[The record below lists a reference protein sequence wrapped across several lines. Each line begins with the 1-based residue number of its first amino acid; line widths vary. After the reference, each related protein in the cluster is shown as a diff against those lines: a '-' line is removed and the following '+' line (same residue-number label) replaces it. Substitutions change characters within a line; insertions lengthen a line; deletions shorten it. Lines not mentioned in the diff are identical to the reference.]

1 MKKITASGSNSN
13 LDLYVETGGKR
24 LRCGYT
30 TGSSATAAAKAA
42 TSMLFNNV
50 EIREVT
56 INTPKGIDI
65 SLNIT
70 SIVKKEGYVEC
81 CVIKDGGDDIDATT
95 GIEIWARAEK
105 IKNGFI
111 LEGGEGVGKVTCD
124 GLFVNKGEAAINPV
138 PRQMIEREV
147 TSVLQNDEGV
157 KITIFV
163 PEGKEVAKKT
173 FNPRLGILDGISI
186 LGTTGIVYPMSE
198 DALKASIKLEINQRA
213 LNSKHLVLTFGNMGE
228 RYSKE
233 LGLNKSD
240 ENNIVIISNYVGFAL
255 ECCVISKV
263 ESITLVGHI
272 GKMSKIA
279 YGCFNTHSRVSDI
292 RLEVIAL
299 ELALLGH
306 PIELVNKVLKEKT
319 SEGAVKLLGEGYEQ
333 LYKNIGKKIKD
344 RLELYTYGEIKS
356 NVVMYYGSSKGTTLW
371 NSYK

>member
-1 MKKITASGSNSN
+1 MEKITTGGCN

-173 FNPRLGILDGISI
+173 FNPRLGIIDGISI

-233 LGLNKSD
+233 LGLNKGD

-356 NVVMYYGSSKGTTLW
+356 NVVMYYGSSNGTTLW